1 MAFRHRIVSI
11 VTSPAFQFETNV
23 LTDNVYLTSR
33 ELSARIPLLHSWLFF
48 CNNSTTLCRLTAGIN
63 PNITASF
70 LKRFI
75 IRFRKQKRRRRQ
87 KDFATAASAKE
98 LR

>member
-1 MAFRHRIVSI
+1 MKI
-11 VTSPAFQFETNV
+11 
-23 LTDNVYLTSR
+23 
-33 ELSARIPLLHSWLFF
+33 
-48 CNNSTTLCRLTAGIN
+48 NSGIN

-87 KDFATAASAKE
+87 KDFATEASAKE

>member
-23 LTDNVYLTSR
+23 LTVYLTSR
-33 ELSARIPLLHSWLFF
+33 ELSARIPLLHSWLFI
-48 CNNSTTLCRLTAGIN
+48 CNNSTPLCRLTQGIN
-63 PNITASF
+63 PNITASL
-70 LKRFI
+70 LKCFI

-87 KDFATAASAKE
+87 KDFATEASVKE

>member
-33 ELSARIPLLHSWLFF
+33 ELSARIPLLHPWLFI
-48 CNNSTTLCRLTAGIN
+48 CNNSTTEDELKVLGIVSE
-63 PNITASF
+63 TF
-70 LKRFI
+70 HH
-75 IRFRKQKRRRRQ
+75 
-87 KDFATAASAKE
+87 
-98 LR
+98 